1 MVKQETKLGVAII
14 LSIAAFIAILIGQT
28 SWQTKPAVSSPPTA
42 SNEATSTPTP
52 TATAKPTKSPK
63 PKPVVLNYWP
73 DGVVAED
80 VSNTLANSKSCTF
93 DMCVFVKLTAVR
105 NCSSITLDGDIYDIN
120 DELFDSFSTDYKG
133 LKKGQSRIVEL
144 GDDAVDDSEDYIDL
158 ADATCY
164 K

>member
-1 MVKQETKLGVAII
+1 VKQQTKLSLAITLFVVAFI
-14 LSIAAFIAILIGQT
+14 LVIAAQAQT
-28 SWQTKPAVSSPPTA
+28 SAPNNSPSASPTDVVTQTPSPSSSP
-42 SNEATSTPTP
+42 S
-52 TATAKPTKSPK
+52 PTKTTT

-73 DGVVAED
+73 DGLVADD
-80 VSNTLANSKSCTF
+80 VSNTLANDKSCSF
-93 DMCVFVKLTAVR
+93 DMCVFVKITAVR

-144 GDDAVDDSEDYIDL
+144 GEDALDDSEDYIEL